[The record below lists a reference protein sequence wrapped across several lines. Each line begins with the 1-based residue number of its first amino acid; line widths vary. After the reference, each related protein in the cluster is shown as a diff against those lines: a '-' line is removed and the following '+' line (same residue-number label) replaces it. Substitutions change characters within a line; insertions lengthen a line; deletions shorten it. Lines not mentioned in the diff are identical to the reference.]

1 MISACN
7 SITRALGLLKQLQQ
21 IKPTGGPTS
30 MCALGANLEP
40 ATLLGCIPAPGSSQL
55 LEWFPEGFVSLYLQL
70 SRSLPKASAGAA
82 PLLAAQWLL
91 QAGGCS
97 PTCFDLYWFCFS

>member
-1 MISACN
+1 
-7 SITRALGLLKQLQQ
+7 
-21 IKPTGGPTS
+21 

-91 QAGGCS
+91 QAGDALPLVLICIGFVSADFGKRFTCS
-97 PTCFDLYWFCFS
+97 GFGTIVF

>member
-30 MCALGANLEP
+30 MCVLGANLKS
-40 ATLLGCIPAPGSSQL
+40 ATLLGCIPTPVSSQL
-55 LEWFPEGFVSLYLQL
+55 LERFPEGFVSLYLQL
-70 SRSLPKASAGAA
+70 SRSLPPASAGTA
-82 PLLAAQWLL
+82 PLLAAGWLL
-91 QAGGCS
+91 
-97 PTCFDLYWFCFS
+97 